1 MKITKVEEYNPEA
14 KPDDEN
20 EEEEEEEVGEES
32 EEIAVQQLS
41 PLRHKPG
48 AVARLSAIVVD
59 DASVRGSCDR
69 LTLVTS

>member
-41 PLRHKPG
+41 PLRHKLG

-59 DASVRGSCDR
+59 DTSVRGSCDR

>member
-32 EEIAVQQLS
+32 EEIAVQQLT
-41 PLRHKPG
+41 LRHKPD
-48 AVARLSAIVVD
+48 VVSRLSAIAVD